1 MHHIDMIFNTLTGMW
16 YMEHQKHVKIEFNLI
31 NFREGFPDQMETERL

>member
-1 MHHIDMIFNTLTGMW
+1 MVFNTVTGVQ

-31 NFREGFPDQMETERL
+31 NFREAFPDQMEIERL